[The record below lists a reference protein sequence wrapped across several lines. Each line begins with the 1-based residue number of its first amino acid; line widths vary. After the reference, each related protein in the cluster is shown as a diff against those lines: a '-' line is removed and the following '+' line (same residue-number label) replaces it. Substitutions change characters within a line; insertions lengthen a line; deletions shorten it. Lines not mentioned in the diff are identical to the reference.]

1 MHNLHRVIEFRG
13 LTSDFPPGEQRWAYG
28 DLDCSDVYT
37 GINEGQSAST
47 PVLEETVG
55 QYVGIQDVNGK
66 RLYEGDVVKMDWGT
80 GNETGVLYFDQVRCQ
95 FRLKNRYCSRGI
107 QNVDPDDISYT
118 LVGNIFEIPALKDQY
133 FDLYK
138 EPSPYKR

>member
-13 LTSDFPPGEQRWAYG
+13 LTSDFVPGEQRWAYG

-37 GINEGQSAST
+37 GINEGHSAST
-47 PVLEETVG
+47 PVLDETVG

-80 GNETGVLYFDQVRCQ
+80 GNDTGVLYFDTTRCA
-95 FRLKNRYCSRGI
+95 FRLRNAWCGCNIQRDPTDGI
-107 QNVDPDDISYT
+107 QYT
-118 LVGNIFEIPALKDQY
+118 LIGNIFEHAKLKDEY
-133 FDLYK
+133 ARFYWGLTK
-138 EPSPYKR
+138 